1 MPIHPIMGEY
11 DEMRKI
17 GNTTVFILYPKI
29 SEEENERRQQEIN
42 EVCGRVLRN
51 QAVRDRKKAEGNGK

>member
-17 GNTTVFILYPKI
+17 GNTTVLILYPRI
-29 SEEENERRQQEIN
+29 SKEENERRQQEIN
-42 EVCGRVLRN
+42 RICGRILRN
-51 QAVRDRKKAEGNGK
+51 EATRRMKKAADSGK